1 MRTCVFCSSSPLTP
15 DLRDLAHSVGV
26 ALGQAGDEVVYGGTM
41 TGLMAE
47 LARGARE
54 GGARVVGVVPAVLS
68 SLASVDRD
76 ADELVQ
82 VESLG
87 ERKVAMLQG
96 TGRVVVLAGGL
107 GTLDELLEVVTM
119 RQLGLLPAD
128 LDVVVLDPTGHWDLL
143 RQQFALLVD
152 REAAREA
159 AVRVRW
165 VGDVAGVMD
174 RTVASATTRD

>member
-1 MRTCVFCSSSPLTP
+1 VFCSSSPLTP
-15 DLRDLAHSVGV
+15 ELRELARTLGV

-47 LARGARE
+47 LARGARD
-54 GGARVVGVVPAVLS
+54 GGARVVGVVPRALS
-68 SLASVDRD
+68 SLDSVDRD
-76 ADELVQ
+76 ADELVE
-82 VESLG
+82 VETLG
-87 ERKVAMLQG
+87 ERKVAMLAD

-107 GTLDELLEVVTM
+107 GTLDELLEVLTM

-143 RQQFALLVD
+143 REQFALLVD
-152 REAAREA
+152 REAARAA

-165 VGDVAGVMD
+165 VRDVARVLREPD
-174 RTVASATTRD
+174 RPPVTPTE